1 MFDSIAGDYD
11 SLNHILSLDVDKI
24 WRKKALKRIVDVPSP
39 LQVLDLAC
47 GTGDFSIAIAKALG
61 RSFRQAQ
68 RPPACAATGS
78 AVPTTEPAVP
88 ATGPAVPTTEPAFPV
103 TEPAVPTTE
112 PAFPVTEPA
121 FPVTEPA
128 FPVTE
133 PAFPVT
139 EPAFPVTEPAFPVTE
154 PAFPVTEPAEV
165 TNASTSSTTEKSSPA
180 TVNKSPATGSSTE
193 TAESHVTGVDLS
205 EGMLA
210 VMREKVEKAGLTELI
225 SIEEGDG
232 EELRFPDDTFDRVT
246 IAFGIRNFEDRP
258 KGLREMLRV
267 LKPGGRLV
275 ILELSRPENPV
286 IRWFYDLYFL
296 HILPKIG
303 GKVSGD
309 KAAYAYLPASV
320 AAFPGKKAFMATMR
334 EAGFRTVTHKAFT
347 LGVCRMYTGEK

>member
-68 RPPACAATGS
+68 RPPEG
-78 AVPTTEPAVP
+78 AV
-88 ATGPAVPTTEPAFPV
+88 TGPDFPA
-103 TEPAVPTTE
+103 
-112 PAFPVTEPA
+112 
-121 FPVTEPA
+121 
-128 FPVTE
+128 
-133 PAFPVT
+133 
-139 EPAFPVTEPAFPVTE
+139 
-154 PAFPVTEPAEV
+154 TEPAEV

-193 TAESHVTGVDLS
+193 TAEIHVTGVDLS

-232 EELRFPDDTFDRVT
+232 EDLRFPDNTFDRVT

-309 KAAYAYLPASV
+309 KAAYTYLPASV

>member
-24 WRKKALKRIVDVPSP
+24 WRRRALKRIVDAPAPVR
-39 LQVLDLAC
+39 VLDLAC
-47 GTGDFSIAIAKALG
+47 GTGDFSIAIAKAVG
-61 RSFRQAQ
+61 EPSRTTSS
-68 RPPACAATGS
+68 ATG
-78 AVPTTEPAVP
+78 
-88 ATGPAVPTTEPAFPV
+88 
-103 TEPAVPTTE
+103 
-112 PAFPVTEPA
+112 
-121 FPVTEPA
+121 
-128 FPVTE
+128 
-133 PAFPVT
+133 
-139 EPAFPVTEPAFPVTE
+139 
-154 PAFPVTEPAEV
+154 
-165 TNASTSSTTEKSSPA
+165 
-180 TVNKSPATGSSTE
+180 
-193 TAESHVTGVDLS
+193 SHVTGVDLS

-210 VMREKVEKAGLTELI
+210 VMREKVGKAGLADMI

-232 EELRFPDDTFDRVT
+232 EALRFPDNTFDRVT
-246 IAFGIRNFEDRP
+246 IAFGIRNFENRE

-275 ILELSRPENPV
+275 ILELSRPENKI

-320 AAFPGKKAFMATMR
+320 AAFPGKKEFMATMR